1 MSATRW
7 LLNLN
12 MSLTPYK
19 NKRVLVTGGL
29 GFIGSTLAIRLVKL
43 GAKVT
48 ILDSMID
55 DYGGNFYNIS
65 PVKNK
70 LTVNISDMR
79 DKYGINY
86 LVRDQDIIFNLAGQ
100 LSHIDSMVDPFA
112 DLEINCTAQL
122 SLLEAVRQHNPKAV
136 VVLTSTRQIYGKPNY
151 LPVDEAHPV
160 QPVDVNGINT
170 AAGEWYHTLYHTVY
184 GLKTVALRLT
194 NTFGP
199 RQLMKHGRQGFIP
212 WFIRLLIEGKTIQLF
227 GDGQQMRD
235 INYVDDVVDA
245 LLLCGVQPAAI
256 GQVYNLGGEP
266 ISLLELTKLMIKV
279 NKKGKYTITPFPPE
293 KKRIDIGDYYGDYTK
308 IKTEL
313 GWEPHVT
320 LTTAL
325 RRTFAYNRQ
334 HRAHY
339 W

>member
-1 MSATRW
+1 MSSKKSPTHSNQYR
-7 LLNLN
+7 
-12 MSLTPYK
+12 

-29 GFIGSTLAIRLVKL
+29 GFIGSNLAIRLVEL

-55 DYGGNFYNIS
+55 DYGGNFFNIA

-70 LTVNISDMR
+70 VTVNISDMR

-100 LSHIDSMVDPFA
+100 LSHIDSMTDPYA

-122 SLLEAVRQHNPKAV
+122 SLLEAVRHHNPKAV
-136 VVLTSTRQIYGKPNY
+136 VVLTSTRQIYGKPQY
-151 LPVDEAHPV
+151 LPVDEQHPIS
-160 QPVDVNGINT
+160 PVDVNGINT
-170 AAGEWYHTLYHTVY
+170 AAGEWYHTLYHNVY
-184 GLKTVALRLT
+184 GLKTVSLRLT

-199 RQLMKHGRQGFIP
+199 RQLMKHNRQGFIP
-212 WFIRLLIEGKTIQLF
+212 FFIRLLIEGKTINLF
-227 GDGQQMRD
+227 GDGKQVRD
-235 INYVDDVVDA
+235 INDVDDVVSA
-245 LLLCGVQPAAI
+245 LLLSGTKPAAI

-266 ISLLELTKLMIKV
+266 ISLLDLTKLMIKV
-279 NKKGKYTITPFPPE
+279 NGKGKYTLTPFPPE

-313 GWEPHVT
+313 GWKPRIT
-320 LTTAL
+320 LVDAV
-325 RRTFAYNRQ
+325 RRTFAYYRKNRKY
-334 HRAHY
+334 Y

>member
-1 MSATRW
+1 MKSSP
-7 LLNLN
+7 NLKFKQYHHKKI
-12 MSLTPYK
+12 LI
-19 NKRVLVTGGL
+19 TGGL
-29 GFIGSTLAIRLVKL
+29 GFIGSNLAIQLVKL
-43 GAKVT
+43 GATVT
-48 ILDSMID
+48 VLDSMIEA
-55 DYGGNFYNIS
+55 YGGNFFNIA

-100 LSHIDSMVDPFA
+100 LSHIDSMTDPYS

-122 SLLEAVRQHNPKAV
+122 SLLEAVRRNNPKAV
-136 VVLTSTRQIYGKPNY
+136 VVLSSTRQIYGRPQH
-151 LPVDEAHPV
+151 LPVKESHPIN
-160 QPVDVNGINT
+160 PVDVNGINT
-170 AAGEWYHTLYHTVY
+170 AAGEWYHTLYHNVY

-199 RQLMKHGRQGFIP
+199 RQLMKHSRQGFIP

-227 GDGQQMRD
+227 GDGLQVRD
-235 INYVDDVVDA
+235 INYVDDVVAA
-245 LLLCGVQPAAI
+245 LLLAGISKRAV
-256 GQVYNLGGEP
+256 GKVYNLGGKP
-266 ISLLELTKLMIKV
+266 ISLLDLTKLMIKI
-279 NKKGKYTITPFPPE
+279 NRQGKYTITPFPPE

-313 GWEPHVT
+313 GWEPQVT
-320 LTTAL
+320 LVEAL
-325 RRTFAYNRQ
+325 RRTFAYYKKY
-334 HRAHY
+334 HHHY

>member
-1 MSATRW
+1 MPSNTFYNR
-7 LLNLN
+7 
-12 MSLTPYK
+12 YR

-29 GFIGSTLAIRLVKL
+29 GFIGSNLAIRLVKL

-55 DYGGNFYNIS
+55 DYGGNFFNIA

-70 LTVNISDMR
+70 VMVNISDMR

-86 LVRDQDIIFNLAGQ
+86 LVRDKDIIFNLAGQ
-100 LSHIDSMVDPFA
+100 LSHIDSMNDPYA

-122 SLLEAVRQHNPKAV
+122 SLLEAVRHHNPKAI

-151 LPVDEAHPV
+151 LPVDEAHPIN
-160 QPVDVNGINT
+160 PVDVNGINT
-170 AAGEWYHTLYHTVY
+170 AAGEWYHTLYHNVY
-184 GLKTVALRLT
+184 GLKTVSLRLT

-199 RQLMKHGRQGFIP
+199 RQLMKHNRQGFIP
-212 WFIRLLIEGKTIQLF
+212 FFIRLLIEGKTINLF
-227 GDGQQMRD
+227 GDGKQVRD
-235 INYVDDVVDA
+235 INDVDDVVAA
-245 LLLCGVQPAAI
+245 LLLSGMNPKAI

-266 ISLLELTKLMIKV
+266 ISLLDLTKLMIKV
-279 NKKGKYTITPFPPE
+279 NGKGKYTLTPFPPE
-293 KKRIDIGDYYGDYTK
+293 KKRIDIGDYYGDYSK

-313 GWEPHVT
+313 GWEPRITVT
-320 LTTAL
+320 DAV
-325 RRTFAYNRQ
+325 RRTFAYYRKNRKY
-334 HRAHY
+334 Y